1 MQKLLVCLFLL
12 VALSGLALTVFVFTP
27 VSAHTKTAQ
36 KAANY
41 GAVQLRVYCRIQ
53 PGLLKNVYIIGN
65 DPNNV
70 PRPWLG
76 TSPDHYSVTTSNW
89 WWQGYVYVQWQL
101 YNGYH
106 NHAYYL
112 ASSSTNNP
120 YPVPMNNGYPSSAYS
135 SYPGSPNNP
144 YSSSAYSSYPGSPN
158 NPYSSSAN
166 NSYPSYQNNPYSSS
180 ASVNCQTNTPTPTPT
195 PAGIVPNSSPGPNTV
210 QLINVC

>member
-1 MQKLLVCLFLL
+1 MQKPLLCLFLL
-12 VALSGLALTVFVFTP
+12 VTLLGLTLTWFVFAP
-27 VSAHTKTAQ
+27 VSAHTKIAQ
-36 KAANY
+36 KATDY
-41 GAVQLRVYCRIQ
+41 EAVQLRVYCKIQ
-53 PGLLKNVYIIGN
+53 PGLLKNVYVIGN

-76 TSPDHYSVTTSNW
+76 TSQDHYSVTTSNW

-120 YPVPMNNGYPSSAYS
+120 YPVPTNNGYPSSANN
-135 SYPGSPNNP
+135 SYPDSQNNP
-144 YSSSAYSSYPGSPN
+144 YSSSVNNSYPDSQN

-166 NSYPSYQNNPYSSS
+166 NSYPSSQNNPYSSS
-180 ASVNCQTNTPTPTPT
+180 ASVNCQTNTPTLTPT
-195 PAGIVPNSSPGPNTV
+195 PA
-210 QLINVC
+210 